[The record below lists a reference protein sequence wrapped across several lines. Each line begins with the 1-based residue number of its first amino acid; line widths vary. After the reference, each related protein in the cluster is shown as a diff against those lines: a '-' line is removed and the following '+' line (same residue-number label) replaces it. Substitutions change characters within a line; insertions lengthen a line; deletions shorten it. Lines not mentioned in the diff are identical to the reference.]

1 MERRAFIAIVSAA
14 AAAWSLG
21 AHAQQPAIPIVGF
34 LNNGTAEA
42 FAPHIAAFQQGL
54 GDTGYTDGQNVSIE
68 YRWANGDN
76 SHLQA
81 LVADLVRRPATVIVA
96 TRGVASALAA
106 KSGAVTTPVVF
117 AMGADPVRFGLVAS
131 LNRPGGNV
139 TGVSYLAN
147 TILEKQIEMLN
158 ESVSRVTAIGFVVNP
173 ANPNAEEDTKT
184 ADIAARAFGHE
195 PLFVKASTESEI
207 DSGIAALVKQ
217 RAGSIVIFPD
227 ALFTSHIEQLVALT
241 IRYLLPAIYN
251 SRAFAE
257 GGGLMSYGTDQASAY
272 RQAGVYAGRILKGAK
287 PADLP
292 VQQSTKVEL
301 VVNLKSAK
309 ELGVNFPL
317 TLLGRADE
325 VIE

>member
-1 MERRAFIAIVSAA
+1 MERRAFLAILSAA
-14 AAAWSLG
+14 AATWSLK
-21 AHAQQPAIPIVGF
+21 AHAQQPAMPVVGF
-34 LNNGTAEA
+34 LNSGSAEA
-42 FAPHIAAFQQGL
+42 YAPHTAAFQQGL
-54 GDTGYTDGQNVSIE
+54 GETGFTDGQNVAIE

-76 SHLQA
+76 SRLPA

-96 TRGVASALAA
+96 TGGVASALAA
-106 KSGAVTTPVVF
+106 KLGALTTPVVF

-147 TILEKQIEMLN
+147 TILEKQIEMLH
-158 ESVSRVTAIGFVVNP
+158 ESVSKVTAIGFLVNP
-173 ANPNAEEDTKT
+173 ANPNAGDDTRT
-184 ADIAARAFGHE
+184 ADAATRGFGHE
-195 PLFVKASTESEI
+195 PLFVKASTEDEI
-207 DSGIAALVKQ
+207 ESGIAALVKR

-227 ALFTSHIEQLVALT
+227 ALFTSHIEQLIALT
-241 IRYLLPAIYN
+241 ARYMLPAIYN

-272 RQAGVYAGRILKGAK
+272 RQAGIYAGRILKGAK

-292 VQQSTKVEL
+292 VQQSTRVEL

-309 ELGVNFPL
+309 ELGVTFPL
-317 TLLGRADE
+317 TVLGRADE